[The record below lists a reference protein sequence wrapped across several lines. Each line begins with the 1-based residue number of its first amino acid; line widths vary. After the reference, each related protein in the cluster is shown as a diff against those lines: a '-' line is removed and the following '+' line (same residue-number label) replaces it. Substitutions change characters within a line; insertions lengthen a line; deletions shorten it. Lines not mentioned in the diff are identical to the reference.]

1 MKSPLMRIVGH
12 VVWVVTA
19 VAAINVG
26 LMPME
31 YDLFALIPMSSESV
45 SMLLQYFIGACGVVS
60 LVMFVMGC
68 MSGHSSCSCCK

>member
-26 LMPME
+26 LMPMG
-31 YDLFALIPMSSESV
+31 YDLFAFIPMNSESA
-45 SMLLQYFIGACGVVS
+45 SLALQYFIGVCGVVS
-60 LVMFVMGC
+60 LGFFVMGC
-68 MSGHSSCSCCK
+68 MHKGSCSCCK

>member
-31 YDLFALIPMSSESV
+31 YDLFALIPMNSESV
-45 SMLLQYFIGACGVVS
+45 SMALQYFIGACGVVS

-68 MSGHSSCSCCK
+68 MHKGSCSCCK